1 MRSPILKQGKFLI
14 ASLQG
19 SLSDADLLLL
29 RDELIQKVQ
38 AHRSTGV
45 IVDVT
50 VLDVLDSFAARTLR
64 AITQMTRLLG
74 AHSIIVGI
82 QPEVAFAMAQLGL
95 NLDGAT
101 TALDLE
107 GAIALLSAR
116 DRRGSLRNGR

>member
-29 RDELIQKVQ
+29 RDDLIHMVQ

-45 IVDVT
+45 IIDVT

-95 NLDGAT
+95 HLDGAT

-107 GAIALLSAR
+107 GAIALLSTR